1 MVEIK
6 AESNSPDVAAAA
18 AAAACRHFAAP
29 ALRITAF
36 TLRLKNSPSV
46 IIYLAGARHLGIVL
60 PENGSNAPPAL
71 SVSHFLPVYF
81 THRVPLLA
89 VYLQL
94 RAKKLPLKIKTGEIE
109 TASRSRGEEAAVE
122 FLLPSSA
129 FETHGCIS
137 SRMSA
142 TGIPARR
149 EKIFHVLKKRGNDWH
164 RRQSSQPRWKNVF
177 MIRCW
182 DVKLIE
188 NEATRKILLP
198 ILDPTVFLIF
208 SPFPK
213 SKGLW
218 LCPKLPYSEQWA
230 RKK

>member
-1 MVEIK
+1 MEIK
-6 AESNSPDVAAAA
+6 AESNSPDVAA

-46 IIYLAGARHLGIVL
+46 IIYLAGARRPGIVL

-81 THRVPLLA
+81 THRVPLLP

-94 RAKKLPLKIKTGEIE
+94 RAKKLPLKIKTREIE

-129 FETHGCIS
+129 FETHGCIN

-142 TGIPARR
+142 TGIPGRR
-149 EKIFHVLKKRGNDWH
+149 EKIFHVLK
-164 RRQSSQPRWKNVF
+164 NVGT
-177 MIRCW
+177 MAPST
-182 DVKLIE
+182 K
-188 NEATRKILLP
+188 
-198 ILDPTVFLIF
+198 FLAQVETCF
-208 SPFPK
+208 HD
-213 SKGLW
+213 
-218 LCPKLPYSEQWA
+218 
-230 RKK
+230 